1 VPPVIPAVIAFTGGI
16 GGLWSLTLGQDP
28 SNALPPWSPV
38 SGWSLGLGSLALAS
52 VLIWIG
58 LVRRR
63 CPECGSSQMLDG
75 MEEEAVIAFE
85 HLAVQKATLE
95 EARAELA
102 DKPQDASRRDLGAVI
117 EAQPRSSHDKE
128 MADRLAAREKEMRST
143 LEQEIRTRLV
153 RELEPQVEHDL
164 RGRIEKE
171 LRREIEQ
178 RLRAEHE
185 QRSAE
190 HERLLRNKLEEA
202 PTPLS
207 KTPAPIKEVPSTRS
221 PAPARSTTPPP
232 STTARAFTSSVTP
245 RPATLPPSTTAR
257 AFTSSSAP
265 QALAGADPPRPAVP
279 TAAKEITPSPV
290 RPLSAR
296 ADRPAAISQAA
307 VKTTTPAPSA
317 VTKTAQPATPHAK
330 VEAPPLSLLSSP
342 GRATIGSKAS
352 VVPVQEPP
360 QRKASSV
367 VAPSSDYPSP
377 GKDSGSN
384 GPRNPGT

>member
-1 VPPVIPAVIAFTGGI
+1 MRCRRCQRAISGIGKPAVPPVIPAVIAFTGGI

-28 SNALPPWSPV
+28 SNALPHWSPV

-178 RLRAEHE
+178 WRRRRGSAAFHPRSARLRRDEDRPR
-185 QRSAE
+185 RSHGWWPAGVGVGVGNE
-190 HERLLRNKLEEA
+190 
-202 PTPLS
+202 LS
-207 KTPAPIKEVPSTRS
+207 YRFTR
-221 PAPARSTTPPP
+221 PP
-232 STTARAFTSSVTP
+232 
-245 RPATLPPSTTAR
+245 
-257 AFTSSSAP
+257 
-265 QALAGADPPRPAVP
+265 G
-279 TAAKEITPSPV
+279 
-290 RPLSAR
+290 LSAR
-296 ADRPAAISQAA
+296 TCRRS
-307 VKTTTPAPSA
+307 
-317 VTKTAQPATPHAK
+317 
-330 VEAPPLSLLSSP
+330 
-342 GRATIGSKAS
+342 
-352 VVPVQEPP
+352 
-360 QRKASSV
+360 
-367 VAPSSDYPSP
+367 
-377 GKDSGSN
+377 
-384 GPRNPGT
+384 